1 MRLNIKDIKNII
13 SAVKEYLFSYEKF
26 KKKFSPINN
35 LSDLKIFIK
44 ERSAYVS
51 QATLY
56 GYLKTRMGLKTTLM
70 FTDDVF
76 IQSVNKSKWHIF
88 GTCVSDLLFY
98 TCSYLKSQN
107 KIGNLSLQNIYEDII
122 DREKTNGMPSDI
134 CDSLKKNFEK
144 KLPLF
149 NENYFNGIPFKDSGY
164 ALYHWAP
171 IAEDLKKLDKEVVLN
186 SMAYKWNAVV
196 SDFKKLSRDA
206 KNF

>member
-1 MRLNIKDIKNII
+1 MNIKDIKNII
-13 SAVKEYLFSYEKF
+13 LAVKEYLFSYEKF
-26 KKKFSPINN
+26 KKKFSTLNN

-76 IQSVNKSKWHIF
+76 VQSVNKSKWHIF
-88 GTCVSDLLFY
+88 GACAADLLLY
-98 TCSYLKSQN
+98 TFSYLKSKN
-107 KIGNLSLQNIYEDII
+107 KIGDLSLQNIYEDII
-122 DREKTNGMPSDI
+122 EKEKENGMPIDTREK
-134 CDSLKKNFEK
+134 LKKNFEK
-144 KLPLF
+144 KITYFNDNYF
-149 NENYFNGIPFKDSGY
+149 NENPFEDSGQ
-164 ALYHWAP
+164 ALYYWAP

-196 SDFKKLSRDA
+196 SDFKKLSQDSN
-206 KNF
+206 NF